1 MNKTA
6 IKNPSV
12 LARIK
17 AAMRIAMLT
26 GCSQYLYNK
35 HGEPFMRISYKRN
48 QANAFSFFGVL
59 CKDLTKVVLSVLR
72 GEV

>member
-1 MNKTA
+1 MNKTSL
-6 IKNPSV
+6 KHPSV
-12 LARIK
+12 LKRIA
-17 AAMRIAMLT
+17 AAMRLAMLT

-35 HGEPFMRISYKRN
+35 HGEPFMRITYKRN

-59 CKDLTKVVLSVLR
+59 QKNLTALVLSVLR